1 MILATIVLGA
11 IALTLPGIRPGL
23 SQRGNPTWFV
33 RLDALALG
41 LGLTAMTTGFAASAA
56 VGVVY
61 LAGEET
67 VRWYGTHLAPGGIVV
82 SLLASALLV
91 VVAGRAGRF
100 VARVRRARG
109 SALVEGWLGHHHHC
123 GDHVVVYVPAPVA
136 VAYAVPGRRPQV
148 VVSDGL
154 ASAIG
159 PEALSFVIEHERAH
173 LRRRHGRYLLL
184 AALVEAVAAGVA
196 PVARSALA
204 LRLAV
209 ERAADEEAA
218 GADLRR
224 RRRSAAVLRRL
235 AGAPWQV
242 GADLPS
248 LRYRAGQLR
257 AAPDG
262 GALRAELVAAAGI
275 AALVALLTVAVG
287 HVGGDVPS
295 LVAAVR

>member
-1 MILATIVLGA
+1 MKAAPWESGCIARKWRSSNVATSVVPSRDASATSASRRLTDKDADEPAFGNDHLLYCFALSVRLNRVERHRRGAVGRSRPA
-11 IALTLPGIRPGL
+11 IAELAD
-23 SQRGNPTWFV
+23 QRG
-33 RLDALALG
+33 DG
-41 LGLTAMTTGFAASAA
+41 GAA
-56 VGVVY
+56 VTGD
-61 LAGEET
+61 
-67 VRWYGTHLAPGGIVV
+67 RRR
-82 SLLASALLV
+82 SAH
-91 VVAGRAGRF
+91 R
-100 VARVRRARG
+100 
-109 SALVEGWLGHHHHC
+109 C
-123 GDHVVVYVPAPVA
+123 GDHVVVYVPAPAA

-218 GADLRR
+218 GADPRR

-242 GADLPS
+242 DADLPS

-262 GALRAELVAAAGI
+262 GALRAELIAAAGI

-287 HVGGDVPS
+287 HVGGDVPG